1 MTPLDALSLLLTLP
15 ASRLCQ
21 MLCLLS
27 RQHDVDTA
35 WACLVWIESERSRQ
49 PVLSRRTGEK
59 WRQALLPGR
68 SLEKLLH
75 PNQPFNSLVL
85 DLVTD
90 SVFGVMFTAVGCGP
104 GALALE
110 RTLGGWNVDQDHL
123 VFCLTAFLESL
134 PGATASL
141 LLELP
146 GSDFLEVALRKQ
158 KSPPEHQRTPLLLQV
173 LLHLYH
179 SGAVSDSMLLDL
191 YRYDNPCVRA
201 DWELLLQGLQRFPLA
216 MQSARRPSP

>member
-35 WACLVWIESERSRQ
+35 WACLVWIESERPRQ
-49 PVLSRRTGEK
+49 PVLSRRTAEK
-59 WRQALLPGR
+59 WRQALLPGQ

-75 PNQPFNSLVL
+75 ANQPFNSTVL

-90 SVFGVMFTAVGCGP
+90 SVFGVLFTAVGCGP
-104 GALALE
+104 GAPALE
-110 RTLGGWNVDQDHL
+110 KTLEGWNVDSDHL
-123 VFCLTAFLESL
+123 IVCLTAFLESL
-134 PGATASL
+134 PGATAGS

-146 GSDFLEVALRKQ
+146 GSDFLTVALGKQ

-173 LLHLYH
+173 LLHLHH
-179 SGAVSDSMLLDL
+179 SGALSDSMLLDL
-191 YRYDNPCVRA
+191 YRYDNPCDRA
-201 DWELLLQGLQRFPLA
+201 DWERLLGGLQRFPLA
-216 MQSARRPSP
+216 LQSGRRRTL